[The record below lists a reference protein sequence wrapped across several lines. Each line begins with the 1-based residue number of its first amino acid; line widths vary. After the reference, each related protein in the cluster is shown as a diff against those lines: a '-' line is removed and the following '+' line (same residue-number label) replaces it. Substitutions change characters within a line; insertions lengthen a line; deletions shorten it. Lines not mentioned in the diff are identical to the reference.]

1 MNCPM
6 KSIMKLFPIWVA
18 AVALTACN
26 DSWDNYYNNPE
37 TSISNEQLNISELK
51 SYDYLNTRGDLKD
64 MFHFLE
70 DQQVFTLLEEKGQLH
85 TLMVVANDAFVQP
98 EAEDAQT
105 MAFSHVTDIAMSPS
119 HLYDGERILMWHEKF
134 VKVSMDSLALLGKLE
149 HIRFNGSPIQEVIKT
164 KDGYI
169 YVLSEM
175 IETPTSLYDF
185 IQELPEEYSMFQEM
199 ILESGG
205 REFDKTNSKPIGVDA
220 TGNTIYD
227 SVFIYTNEFFD
238 KKSFSLSSESLT
250 ATMLIFSNDVINQAL
265 EQART
270 TLASWGMERD
280 EEVIKRWILEVAFFN
295 QIYEAEDFAI
305 DQDLS
310 SIYNRQWRT
319 KEQSIDVENPISLS
333 TGVAYNVNAL
343 RIPNNILIY
352 RLKDWFYN
360 YEYCTDVQK
369 SDFFQYNNL
378 KDLKC
383 NTDVDYWT
391 PEEGVWPKIRDR
403 VLQAKCEAS
412 TEGFYLEFTPIKY
425 NSDKGTVSEW
435 LVPPGTYRLAMGFKQ
450 GIGLDLSIT
459 VYAKTEGKKVEL
471 GSNTINV
478 GSSTTY
484 HYDRGAELSD
494 GYPEGYSK
502 EEIDRLTATGTDLG
516 KKAKNYDTDGGMVI
530 EELVIPDLNEGKA
543 MPLVIRIE
551 AATGVS
557 STLTF
562 CHWCLRPTI
571 NNY

>member
-1 MNCPM
+1 MYLM
-6 KSIMKLFPIWVA
+6 KNTRKLFF
-18 AVALTACN
+18 ALSIVLALVACN
-26 DSWDNYYNNPE
+26 EKWDEHYFDTD
-37 TSISNEQLNISELK
+37 TSITNVQLNISELK
-51 SYDYLNTRGDLKD
+51 SYDYLSTRDDLKD
-64 MFHFLE
+64 MRDFLE
-70 DQQVFTLLEEKGQLH
+70 GQQVFSLLEEKGQLH
-85 TLMVVANDAFVQP
+85 TLMVVKNEAFVLP
-98 EAEDAQT
+98 EEEDAQM
-105 MAFSHVTDIAMSPS
+105 MAFSHVTDIAISPS

-134 VKVSMDSLALLGKLE
+134 VNVSMDSLALSGQLD
-149 HIRFNGSPIQEVIKT
+149 HIQLNGAPIQEVIKT

-175 IETPTSLYDF
+175 IATPTSLYDF
-185 IQELPEEYSMFQEM
+185 IQDLPEEYSIFKAM

-205 REFDKTNSKPIGVDA
+205 KEFDKANSKPIGVDA
-220 TGNTIYD
+220 TGNTVYD
-227 SVFIYTNEFFD
+227 SVFIYTNDFFD

-250 ATMLIFSNDVINQAL
+250 ATMLLFSNDVINGAL

-270 TLASWGMERD
+270 TLAAWNMERD
-280 EEVIKRWILEVAFFN
+280 EDIMKRWILEVAFFKE
-295 QIYEAEDFAI
+295 IYDADDFAT

-319 KEQSIDVENPISLS
+319 REQGVDTDNPVSLS
-333 TGVAYNVNAL
+333 NGVAYYVKSL
-343 RIPNNILIY
+343 RIPNNVLIY

-369 SDFFQYNNL
+369 TAYFQYNNL
-378 KDLKC
+378 KDFKC

-403 VLQAKCEAS
+403 VLQAKCEVP
-412 TEGFYLEFTPIKY
+412 TEGFYLEFIPIKY
-425 NSDKGTVSEW
+425 NSDAGTVSEW
-435 LVPPGTYRLAMGFKQ
+435 LVPPGSYRLAMGFKQ
-450 GIGLDLSIT
+450 NLGLDLTIT
-459 VYAKTEGKKVEL
+459 VYAKLEDRKVEL
-471 GSNTINV
+471 SSSTINV
-478 GSSTTY
+478 GSATTY

-551 AATGVS
+551 SSAGVS
-557 STLTF
+557 STITF